1 MHPLHRAAHASHAGH
16 LLCFPLQVEG
26 KAGNRAGG
34 PLEFLSLLGGLTKR
48 W

>member
-1 MHPLHRAAHASHAGH
+1 MQQAEA
-16 LLCFPLQVEG
+16 
-26 KAGNRAGG
+26 KTGNRAGG

>member
-1 MHPLHRAAHASHAGH
+1 LQRAARASHAGN
-16 LLCFPLQVEG
+16 LLCVSQQAEG

-34 PLEFLSLLGGLTKR
+34 PLEFLGLLGGLTKR